1 MNKQLYDMGF
11 IMTTS
16 YVIIG
21 IVGSLIITAI
31 LPKNIRVNKKKL
43 SIFLYF
49 LPIIIAFIVSIF
61 TWLYIANSPILA
73 FEDYKTEVTLNV
85 ENAPIQSIS
94 DDIDEFFDLAK
105 RYEYSESDYKV
116 FFEKSI
122 NSDAILVE
130 FKSLNNKDIVEITNI
145 KMLERYREVFW
156 NYV

>member
-1 MNKQLYDMGF
+1 MNEQLYVMGF
-11 IMTTS
+11 IMTTV
-16 YVIIG
+16 YCFIGIIG
-21 IVGSLIITAI
+21 GLLITAI
-31 LPKNIRVNKKKL
+31 LPKNIKTNKKKL
-43 SIFLYF
+43 NIFLCF
-49 LPIIIAFIVSIF
+49 IPFIIAFIGSIF
-61 TWLYIANSPILA
+61 TWLYLANSPILA

-105 RYEYSESDYKV
+105 RYEYSEGEYKV

-122 NSDAILVE
+122 DGDSILVE

-145 KMLERYREVFW
+145 KMLERYRKVFW

>member
-1 MNKQLYDMGF
+1 MNEQLYVMGF
-11 IMTTS
+11 SMTTL
-16 YVIIG
+16 YVFIGIIG
-21 IVGSLIITAI
+21 GLLITAI
-31 LPKNIRVNKKKL
+31 LPKNIKTNKKKL
-43 SIFLYF
+43 SIFLCF
-49 LPIIIAFIVSIF
+49 IPFIVAFIVSIF

-105 RYEYSESDYKV
+105 RYEYSEGEYKV

-122 NSDAILVE
+122 DGDSILVE

-145 KMLERYREVFW
+145 KMLERYRKVFW